1 MYHEFFG
8 LKEAPFRITPDT
20 GFFFSG
26 GERGA
31 ILQGLVYA
39 IRQGEG
45 IIKVTGEVG
54 SGKTMLCWML
64 EQHLP
69 GDIETVYL
77 ANPNV
82 KPEDVLP
89 SILAEL
95 ELARPAD
102 ASRAEYLRTLNDYLL
117 ARHDAGKQVV
127 MFVEEAQG
135 MTLDTLEEIRL
146 LSNLETEREKLLQ
159 IVLFGQPELDA
170 KLADPRIRQLRERI
184 TTAITLTPLTPGD
197 IRAYLAFRLT
207 TAGYRGPDLFDRRA
221 VRSIA
226 RASRGLTRRVNILAD
241 KSLLAAY
248 TDNTRTIR
256 PRHIRIA
263 LRDSAFNDGASK
275 PLRWLLP
282 AIAMGVMAAVLASF
296 YWLSKPAAAPSLQA
310 QTKPVQT
317 MPAAGL
323 PSHASAAA
331 LNSLAPLSA
340 DPFQQRLAATRA
352 WLMQQAAD
360 THTIQLSLLS
370 SPNEFAAYLRG
381 EGAGLAPDQLRIFR
395 SQAQGHPSWTVI
407 YGSYP
412 TRQAASRALLTLPEA
427 VRKRQPYLRTV
438 GGIRNETRQIQQV
451 GEQS

>member
-69 GDIETVYL
+69 DDIETVYL

-95 ELARPAD
+95 ELIRQAD
-102 ASRAEYLRTLNDYLL
+102 ASRAEHLRTLNDYLL

-184 TTAITLTPLTPGD
+184 TTAITLAPLTPD
-197 IRAYLAFRLT
+197 AIRAYLAFRLT
-207 TAGYRGPDLFDRRA
+207 TAGYRGPDLFDRRT

-263 LRDSAFNDGASK
+263 LRDSAFYDGANK

-282 AIAMGVMAAVLASF
+282 SIALSIMTAVLAGF
-296 YWLSKPAAAPSLQA
+296 YWLSKSDAAPLPQIQVRPMAS
-310 QTKPVQT
+310 
-317 MPAAGL
+317 MPAHVGTAIT
-323 PSHASAAA
+323 AAI
-331 LNSLAPLSA
+331 
-340 DPFQQRLAATRA
+340 DPFQRRVATA
-352 WLMQQAAD
+352 CTW
-360 THTIQLSLLS
+360 
-370 SPNEFAAYLRG
+370 
-381 EGAGLAPDQLRIFR
+381 LAPDSCGF
-395 SQAQGHPSWTVI
+395 STVRLKTV
-407 YGSYP
+407 P
-412 TRQAASRALLTLPEA
+412 VEPLFMLANRALLTLPEA
-427 VRKRQPYLRTV
+427 ARKRQSYLRTV
-438 GGIRNETRQIQQV
+438 GGICNETRQIQQV
-451 GEQS
+451 DEQS

>member
-31 ILQGLVYA
+31 ILQGLLYA

-69 GDIETVYL
+69 DDIETVYL

-82 KPEDVLP
+82 RPEDVLP

-95 ELARPAD
+95 ELARLPD
-102 ASRAEYLRTLNDYLL
+102 ASRAEHLRTLNDYLL

-159 IVLFGQPELDA
+159 IVLFGQPELDV

-184 TTAITLTPLTPGD
+184 TTAIALAPFTPDD

-207 TAGYRGPDLFDRRA
+207 TAGYRGPDLFDRRV
-221 VRSIA
+221 VRKIA
-226 RASRGLTRRVNILAD
+226 HASRGLTRRVNILAD

-248 TDNTRTIR
+248 TDNTRTIL
-256 PRHIRIA
+256 PRHIRVA
-263 LRDSAFNDGASK
+263 LRDSAFSDEAD
-275 PLRWLLP
+275 PPQRWLLP
-282 AIAMGVMAAVLASF
+282 AIAMGVMAAVLAGL
-296 YWLSKPAAAPSLQA
+296 YWLSKPAAAP
-310 QTKPVQT
+310 
-317 MPAAGL
+317 
-323 PSHASAAA
+323 
-331 LNSLAPLSA
+331 APLVPPKPTQTTPAPTSLTHPPSVTTQTSS
-340 DPFQQRLAATRA
+340 DPFEQRVAATQA
-352 WLMQQAAD
+352 WLMRQPAD
-360 THTIQLSLLS
+360 TYTIQLSLLHDPS
-370 SPNEFAAYLRG
+370 EFAAYLK
-381 EGAGLAPDQLRIFR
+381 EVSGLAQDQLRIFR

-412 TRQAASRALLTLPEA
+412 TRQAANRALSGLPEA
-427 VRKRQPYLRTV
+427 LRKRQPYLRTA

>member
-31 ILQGLVYA
+31 ILQGLAYA

-69 GDIETVYL
+69 DHIETVYL

-95 ELARPAD
+95 ELVRPAD
-102 ASRAEYLRTLNDYLL
+102 ASRAGHLRTLNDYLL

-184 TTAITLTPLTPGD
+184 TTAITLAPLTPD
-197 IRAYLAFRLT
+197 AIRAYLAFRLT

-248 TDNTRTIR
+248 TDNTRTIQ

-263 LRDSAFNDGASK
+263 LRDSAFNDDANK
-275 PLRWLLP
+275 PQRWLLP
-282 AIAMGVMAAVLASF
+282 VIAMGVMVAVLASF
-296 YWLSKPAAAPSLQA
+296 YWRSKPAAAPSR
-310 QTKPVQT
+310 QTQT
-317 MPAAGL
+317 RPAAGL
-323 PSHASAAA
+323 PGRASAAA
-331 LNSLAPLSA
+331 PDPVAPLSA
-340 DPFQQRLAATRA
+340 DPFQQRLAATRT
-352 WLMQQAAD
+352 WLMQQPAD
-360 THTIQLSLLS
+360 TRTIQLSLLN
-370 SPNEFAAYLRG
+370 SPSEFAAYLRG
-381 EGAGLAPDQLRIFR
+381 EGGGLAPDQLRIFR
-395 SQAQGHPSWTVI
+395 TQAQGHPSWTVI

-412 TRQAASRALLTLPEA
+412 TRQTANRALLALPEA
-427 VRKRQPYLRTV
+427 VRKRHPYLRTV

>member
-69 GDIETVYL
+69 DDIETVYL

-95 ELARPAD
+95 ELVHPAD
-102 ASRAEYLRTLNDYLL
+102 ASRAEHLRTLNDYLL

-184 TTAITLTPLTPGD
+184 TTAINLMPLTPGD

-248 TDNTRTIR
+248 TDNTRNIQ

-263 LRDSAFNDGASK
+263 LRDSAFNDGAHKSQ
-275 PLRWLLP
+275 RWLLP
-282 AIAMGVMAAVLASF
+282 VIAMGVMAAVLASF
-296 YWLSKPAAAPSLQA
+296 YWLSKPAAAPALPA
-310 QTKPVQT
+310 QTKPMHT
-317 MPAAGL
+317 RPAAGL
-323 PSHASAAA
+323 PQHASAA
-331 LNSLAPLSA
+331 LAPISA
-340 DPFQQRLAATRA
+340 DPFQQRLAATHT
-352 WLMQQAAD
+352 WLMQQAPE
-360 THTIQLSLLS
+360 THTIQLSLLT
-370 SPNEFAAYLRG
+370 SPGEFAAYLKS

-395 SQAQGHPSWTVI
+395 SRAQGHPSWTVI

-412 TRQAASRALLTLPEA
+412 TRQAANRALLTLPVA

>member
-1 MYHEFFG
+1 MYYEFFG

-69 GDIETVYL
+69 DDIETVYL

-95 ELARPAD
+95 ELPHPTG
-102 ASRAEYLRTLNDYLL
+102 ASRAEHLRTLNDYLL
-117 ARHDAGKQVV
+117 ARHDANRQVV

-135 MTLDTLEEIRL
+135 MTLETLEEIRL

-159 IVLFGQPELDA
+159 IVMFGQPELDI

-184 TTAITLTPLTPGD
+184 TTAIALMPFTADD

-207 TAGYRGPDLFDRRA
+207 TAGYRGPDLFDRRV
-221 VRSIA
+221 VRKIA
-226 RASRGLTRRVNILAD
+226 QASRGLTRRVNILAD

-248 TDNTRTIR
+248 TDNTHTVL
-256 PRHIRIA
+256 PRHIRVA
-263 LRDSAFNDGASK
+263 LRDSAFNDGMHSS
-275 PLRWLLP
+275 PRWLLSI
-282 AIAMGVMAAVLASF
+282 IALSVMLAVLAGF
-296 YWLSKPAAAPSLQA
+296 YWLSKPAAAPSRL
-310 QTKPVQT
+310 TRTTPVQT
-317 MPAAGL
+317 RPAAVTPPTL
-323 PSHASAAA
+323 ASKTV
-331 LNSLAPLSA
+331 STPM
-340 DPFQQRLAATRA
+340 DPFEQRLIATRN
-352 WLMQQAAD
+352 WLMQQPAD
-360 THTIQLSLLS
+360 TYTLQLSLLRN
-370 SPNEFAAYLRG
+370 PKEFPAYLSS
-381 EGAGLAPDQLRIFR
+381 EGSGLDLDQLRIFR

-407 YGSYP
+407 YGKYP
-412 TRQAASRALLTLPEA
+412 SRQAANHALASLPEA

-451 GEQS
+451 GKQS

>member
-69 GDIETVYL
+69 DDIETVYL

-82 KPEDVLP
+82 RPEDVLP

-95 ELARPAD
+95 ELLRPAD
-102 ASRAEYLRTLNDYLL
+102 ASRAEHLRTLNDYLL

-184 TTAITLTPLTPGD
+184 TTAITLAPLAPGD

-248 TDNTRTIR
+248 TDNTRNIQ

-263 LRDSAFNDGASK
+263 LRDSAFYDGVDK
-275 PLRWLLP
+275 PRRWLLP
-282 AIAMGVMAAVLASF
+282 AIALSIMAAVLAGF
-296 YWLSKPAAAPSLQA
+296 YWLSKAAAAAPPPPQIQGRARVS
-310 QTKPVQT
+310 
-317 MPAAGL
+317 MPAI
-323 PSHASAAA
+323 AS
-331 LNSLAPLSA
+331 
-340 DPFQQRLAATRA
+340 FQQRATTHA
-352 WLMQQAAD
+352 W
-360 THTIQLSLLS
+360 
-370 SPNEFAAYLRG
+370 
-381 EGAGLAPDQLRIFR
+381 LAPDQLRV
-395 SQAQGHPSWTVI
+395 SHSPAQGYPGWTVI
-407 YGSYP
+407 HGSCP
-412 TRQAASRALLTLPEA
+412 PGKLASWQVGFTGPAGSRTQVPALLEN
-427 VRKRQPYLRTV
+427 RRR
-438 GGIRNETRQIQQV
+438 ICNETRQIQKV
-451 GEQS
+451 GA

>member
-69 GDIETVYL
+69 DDIETVYL

-95 ELARPAD
+95 ELVRPAD
-102 ASRAEYLRTLNDYLL
+102 ASRAEHLRTLNDYLL

-184 TTAITLTPLTPGD
+184 TTAITLAPLTPEA

-207 TAGYRGPDLFDRRA
+207 TAGYRGSDLFDRRT

-263 LRDSAFNDGASK
+263 LRDSAFNDGANKSV
-275 PLRWLLP
+275 PWLLP
-282 AIAMGVMAAVLASF
+282 AVAMGVMAAVLAGF
-296 YWLSKPAAAPSLQA
+296 YWLSKPATAPSPATQTGLMPARPAPSLPNSA
-310 QTKPVQT
+310 N
-317 MPAAGL
+317 AA
-323 PSHASAAA
+323 
-331 LNSLAPLSA
+331 SA
-340 DPFQQRLAATRA
+340 DPFQQRLAATRT
-352 WLMQQAAD
+352 WLMQQPPD
-360 THTIQLSLLS
+360 THTIQLSLLN

-412 TRQAASRALLTLPEA
+412 DRQAANRALLTLPEA

>member
-31 ILQGLVYA
+31 ILQGLVYV

-69 GDIETVYL
+69 DDVETVYL

-95 ELARPAD
+95 ELVRPAD
-102 ASRAEYLRTLNDYLL
+102 ASRAEHLRTLNDYLL
-117 ARHDAGKQVV
+117 ARHDAGKQVA

-146 LSNLETEREKLLQ
+146 LSNLETERDKLLQ

-184 TTAITLTPLTPGD
+184 TTAITLAPLTPEA

-221 VRSIA
+221 VRGIA

-248 TDNTRTIR
+248 TDNTRAIR

-263 LRDSAFNDGASK
+263 LRDSAFNDGAKK
-275 PLRWLLP
+275 PQRWQLP
-282 AIAMGVMAAVLASF
+282 AVAMGVIIAVLAGF
-296 YWLSKPAAAPSLQA
+296 YWLSKPATAPSPET
-310 QTKPVQT
+310 QTRP
-317 MPAAGL
+317 MPARPAGSL
-323 PSHASAAA
+323 PNRASAASTPA
-331 LNSLAPLSA
+331 SSASA
-340 DPFQQRLAATRA
+340 DSFRQRLAATRT
-352 WLMQQAAD
+352 WLAQQAAD
-360 THTIQLSLLS
+360 THTIQLSLLN

-412 TRQAASRALLTLPEA
+412 DRQTANHALLTLPEA
-427 VRKRQPYLRTV
+427 VRKRQPYLRTI

-451 GEQS
+451 GEQP

>member
-69 GDIETVYL
+69 DDIETVYL

-95 ELARPAD
+95 ELTRPAG
-102 ASRAEYLRTLNDYLL
+102 ASRAEHLRTLNDYLL
-117 ARHDAGKQVV
+117 ARHDAGCQVV

-159 IVLFGQPELDA
+159 IVLFGQPELDI

-184 TTAITLTPLTPGD
+184 TTAITLAPFTPDD

-207 TAGYRGPDLFDRRA
+207 TAGYRGPDLFDRSV
-221 VRSIA
+221 VRKIA
-226 RASRGLTRRVNILAD
+226 HASRGLTRRVNILAD

-248 TDNTRTIR
+248 TDNTRTIL
-256 PRHIRIA
+256 PRHLRIA
-263 LRDSAFNDGASK
+263 LRDSAFNDEAN
-275 PLRWLLP
+275 PPQRWLLP
-282 AIAMGVMAAVLASF
+282 AIAMGVMAAVLVGF
-296 YWLSKPAAAPSLQA
+296 YWLSKPAATPAPPIQPKPT
-310 QTKPVQT
+310 QTTPAPISQPSPASVTTQT
-317 MPAAGL
+317 
-323 PSHASAAA
+323 
-331 LNSLAPLSA
+331 SA
-340 DPFQQRLAATRA
+340 DPFEQRLAATHD
-352 WLMQQAAD
+352 WLMQQPPD
-360 THTIQLSLLS
+360 TYTIQLSLLHN
-370 SPNEFAAYLRG
+370 PNEFAPYLRG
-381 EGAGLAPDQLRIFR
+381 EGSGLVQDQLRIFR

-412 TRQAASRALLTLPEA
+412 TRQAANQALLSLPEA
-427 VRKRQPYLRTV
+427 VRKRQPYLRTA

>member
-69 GDIETVYL
+69 DDIETVYL

-82 KPEDVLP
+82 RPEDVLP

-95 ELARPAD
+95 ELARLAD
-102 ASRAEYLRTLNDYLL
+102 ASRAEHLRTLNDYLL

-159 IVLFGQPELDA
+159 IVLFGQPELDV

-184 TTAITLTPLTPGD
+184 TTAITLTPFTPDD

-207 TAGYRGPDLFDRRA
+207 TAGYRGPDLFDRRV
-221 VRSIA
+221 VRKIA
-226 RASRGLTRRVNILAD
+226 HASRGLTRRVNILAD

-248 TDNTRTIR
+248 TDNTRTIL
-256 PRHIRIA
+256 PRHIRVA
-263 LRDSAFNDGASK
+263 LRDSAFNDEAN
-275 PLRWLLP
+275 PPQRWLLP
-282 AIAMGVMAAVLASF
+282 AIAMGVMVAVLAGF
-296 YWLSKPAAAPSLQA
+296 YWLSKPAAAP
-310 QTKPVQT
+310 
-317 MPAAGL
+317 
-323 PSHASAAA
+323 A
-331 LNSLAPLSA
+331 LLAPSKPTQTTPPPTSQSSPAVVTTKTSA
-340 DPFQQRLAATRA
+340 DPFEQRVAATHD
-352 WLMQQAAD
+352 WLMQQPAD
-360 THTIQLSLLS
+360 TYTIQLSLLHN
-370 SPNEFAAYLRG
+370 PNEFAAYLR
-381 EGAGLAPDQLRIFR
+381 EGSGLAQDQLRIFR

-412 TRQAASRALLTLPEA
+412 TRQAANRALLSLPEV
-427 VRKRQPYLRTV
+427 VRKRHPYLRTA

>member
-69 GDIETVYL
+69 DDIETVYL

-95 ELARPAD
+95 ELLRPAD
-102 ASRAEYLRTLNDYLL
+102 ASRAEHLRTLNDYLL

-184 TTAITLTPLTPGD
+184 TTAITLAPLTPGD

-248 TDNTRTIR
+248 TDNTRNIQ

-263 LRDSAFNDGASK
+263 LRDSAFYDGVDK

-282 AIAMGVMAAVLASF
+282 AIALSIMVAVLAGL
-296 YWLSKPAAAPSLQA
+296 YWLSKAAAAPPPPPQIQGRAMVS
-310 QTKPVQT
+310 
-317 MPAAGL
+317 MPAI
-323 PSHASAAA
+323 AS
-331 LNSLAPLSA
+331 
-340 DPFQQRLAATRA
+340 FQQRATTRA
-352 WLMQQAAD
+352 WLA
-360 THTIQLSLLS
+360 S
-370 SPNEFAAYLRG
+370 
-381 EGAGLAPDQLRIFR
+381 DQLRVSH
-395 SQAQGHPSWTVI
+395 SQAQDHPGWAVI
-407 YGSYP
+407 YESYP
-412 TRQAASRALLTLPEA
+412 PGKLASGLYGPC
-427 VRKRQPYLRTV
+427 RQPERKCRCCLKTA
-438 GGIRNETRQIQQV
+438 GGICNETGQIQKV
-451 GEQS
+451 GA

>member
-69 GDIETVYL
+69 DDIETVYL

-95 ELARPAD
+95 ELAHPAD
-102 ASRAEYLRTLNDYLL
+102 ASRAEHLRTLNDYLL
-117 ARHDAGKQVV
+117 ARHDANRQVV

-159 IVLFGQPELDA
+159 IVMFGQPELDI

-184 TTAITLTPLTPGD
+184 TTAITLAPFTADD

-207 TAGYRGPDLFDRRA
+207 TAGYRGPDLFDRRV
-221 VRSIA
+221 VRIIA
-226 RASRGLTRRVNILAD
+226 QASQGLTRRVNILAD

-248 TDNTRTIR
+248 TDNTHRVL
-256 PRHIRIA
+256 PRHIRVA
-263 LRDSAFNDGASK
+263 LRDSAFNDGMHSS
-275 PLRWLLP
+275 PRWLLSS
-282 AIAMGVMAAVLASF
+282 IAVVVMLAVLAGF
-296 YWLSKPAAAPSLQA
+296 YRLSKPAAIPAQPTHTMAA
-310 QTKPVQT
+310 QTA
-317 MPAAGL
+317 PAVANSPKVAANTSHIPAGT
-323 PSHASAAA
+323 
-331 LNSLAPLSA
+331 
-340 DPFQQRLAATRA
+340 FEQRLTTTRD
-352 WLMQQAAD
+352 WLMQQPAEAY
-360 THTIQLSLLS
+360 TLQLSLLRN
-370 SPNEFAAYLRG
+370 PNEFPAYLSG
-381 EGAGLAPDQLRIFR
+381 EGSGLAPDQLRIFR

-407 YGSYP
+407 YGNYP
-412 TRQAASRALLTLPEA
+412 SRQAANQALAKLPEA
-427 VRKRQPYLRTV
+427 VRRRQPYLRTV

-451 GEQS
+451 GK

>member
-31 ILQGLVYA
+31 ILQGLIYA

-69 GDIETVYL
+69 DDIETVYL

-95 ELARPAD
+95 ELPHPTD
-102 ASRAEYLRTLNDYLL
+102 ASRAEHLRTLNDYLL

-184 TTAITLTPLTPGD
+184 TTAITLAPLAPGD

-248 TDNTRTIR
+248 TDNTRTIQ
-256 PRHIRIA
+256 PRHVRLA

-275 PLRWLLP
+275 PQRWLLP
-282 AIAMGVMAAVLASF
+282 AVALGVMIAVLASF
-296 YWLSKPAAAPSLQA
+296 YWLAKSTAAPAPAA
-310 QTKPVQT
+310 QTRPRPARPVASQ
-317 MPAAGL
+317 P
-323 PSHASAAA
+323 HRASAASTPA
-331 LNSLAPLSA
+331 A
-340 DPFQQRLAATRA
+340 DPFQQRLAATRI
-352 WLMQQAAD
+352 WLMQQPPD
-360 THTIQLSLLS
+360 THTIQLSLLD
-370 SPNEFAAYLRG
+370 SPGEFAAYLKG

-407 YGSYP
+407 YGSYA
-412 TRQAASRALLTLPEA
+412 TRQAANQALLTLPET